1 MMHVL
6 VGWCTIHAV
15 IYLGLLILAF
25 WIAQWA
31 WQAWTDRPA
40 PKRRQHS
47 APQRVPHWARHGH
60 LPPSSSRPSGRH
72 RKHSGST
79 R

>member
-1 MMHVL
+1 MHVL

-25 WIAQWA
+25 WIAQLVWMA
-31 WQAWTDRPA
+31 VTDRKPLPRVKPA
-40 PKRRQHS
+40 A
-47 APQRVPHWARHGH
+47 APRVPHWARTGH
-60 LPPSSSRPSGRH
+60 LPPSPSRPQGRH
-72 RKHSGST
+72 RKTGST